1 MWWIFLED
9 PPLLARKHNFDRSP
23 KIGELP
29 IAILLYLV
37 SKLNSSTAS
46 RQKKS
51 QRGKGQFLGWF
62 NKRSAYD
69 PRQLQLLRRAEKKAS
84 SLSDQQLADQA
95 AAWREKS
102 EDQRDSVTA
111 RVEYGGLIA
120 SAVSRVFGFN
130 LHNVQ
135 VQAMLAGS
143 QGAIVEMQTGEGK
156 TVVTGATAALSS
168 LTSPTVHV
176 ATTNAY
182 LAGRDLEDLEPVF
195 SKLGIDCGIL
205 PDGNDMG
212 ATQAAY
218 QKVITYGPGYQFGFD
233 YLRDQVFLRENRQS
247 RLGVQTLNAITG
259 NDITKSLRQLPEH
272 HTAIID
278 EADSVMIDE
287 AITPLVISGAARV
300 DADPLPFN
308 LAKRIAAEMRLDEDF
323 TIELPDKKIEVKDEA
338 NQVCHEKIDGVKS
351 LNLERPWRIYIRNAL
366 RAMHVLARDVDYVVR
381 DDEVQIV
388 DQNTG
393 RIFPDRTW
401 QDGLHQA
408 VEAKEG
414 LVIKSSPPSVAQI
427 SRQRYLLMYEQLSGL
442 TGTAASV
449 FEEFKNI
456 YKMKSVTIP
465 TNLPSKRNNLTPRFF
480 ADTEAKLDAIAA
492 DVQQRH
498 RTGQPIL
505 IGTRTIQE
513 SIDVADKLTSVGISA
528 VVLNGIQ
535 DGEEADIV
543 KDAGSRGAIMIATN
557 MAGRGT
563 DIKPDPEA
571 LAAGGL
577 HVIGYS
583 PNMSARI
590 DRQLIGRA
598 ARQGQPGSS
607 QFFISAT
614 DEIIAN
620 YAESLAKK
628 IAGRC
633 RGNGESRVSFAK
645 EISALQKTIEAKQY
659 ANRQAMMRRDIWMD
673 MVRESIERE

>member
-1 MWWIFLED
+1 
-9 PPLLARKHNFDRSP
+9 
-23 KIGELP
+23 
-29 IAILLYLV
+29 
-37 SKLNSSTAS
+37 LNSSTAT
-46 RQKKS
+46 RKKKS
-51 QRGKGQFLGWF
+51 GRGNGQLLSWL
-62 NKRSAYD
+62 NRRPAYD
-69 PRQLQLLRRAEKKAS
+69 PRHLQMLRSAEKKAAS
-84 SLSDQQLADQA
+84 FSDLQLTQEA
-95 AAWREKS
+95 ASWREKS
-102 EDQRDSVTA
+102 EEDRDSVIA
-111 RVEYGGLIA
+111 RTEYGGLIA

-156 TVVTGATAALSS
+156 TVVTGATAALTS
-168 LTSPTVHV
+168 LMSPTVHV

-182 LAGRDLEDLEPVF
+182 LAGRDLEDLAPVF
-195 SKLGIDCGIL
+195 EKLGIACGIL
-205 PDGNDMG
+205 PDGDDMA

-218 QKVITYGPGYQFGFD
+218 QKTITYGPGYQFGFD
-233 YLRDQVFLRENRQS
+233 YLRDQVYLRDNRQS

-259 NDITKSLRQLPEH
+259 KDITKSLRQLPEH

-287 AITPLVISGAARV
+287 AVTPLVISGAARV
-300 DADPLPFN
+300 NADPLAFN
-308 LAKRIAAEMRLDEDF
+308 LAKRIAAELKLEDDF
-323 TIELPDKKIEVKDEA
+323 TIELPDKKIEVNDDA
-338 NQVCHEKIDGVKS
+338 NKVCHEKIDGVKN

-366 RAMHVLARDVDYVVR
+366 RAMHVLQRDVDYVVR
-381 DDEVQIV
+381 EEEVQIV

-393 RIFPDRTW
+393 RIFADRTW

-414 LVIKSSPPSVAQI
+414 LTIKSAPPSVAQI
-427 SRQRYLLMYEQLSGL
+427 SRQRYLMMYEQLSGL

-449 FEEFKNI
+449 FEEFKNV

-465 TNLPSKRNNLTPRFF
+465 TNLPSQRNNLTPRFF
-480 ADTEAKLDAIAA
+480 ADVEAKLNGVAA
-492 DVQQRH
+492 EVQRRH
-498 RTGQPIL
+498 KTGQPIL

-513 SIDVADKLTSVGISA
+513 SIQVAEKLISVGINA

-543 KDAGSRGAIMIATN
+543 KGAGCSGAIMIATN

-563 DIKPDPEA
+563 DIKPDQAA

-577 HVIGYS
+577 HVIGFS

-614 DEIIAN
+614 DEIVES
-620 YAESLAKK
+620 YAPSLTKK

-633 RGNGESRVSFAK
+633 QSNGESRVSFAK
-645 EISALQKTIEAKQY
+645 DIAALQKTIETKQY
-659 ANRQAMMRRDIWMD
+659 ANRQAMMRRDVWMD

>member
-1 MWWIFLED
+1 MGTYL
-9 PPLLARKHNFDRSP
+9 PL
-23 KIGELP
+23 
-29 IAILLYLV
+29 AILLYLA
-37 SKLNSSTAS
+37 SKLNSSTAT

-51 QRGKGQFLGWF
+51 RRGKGQFLGWL
-62 NKRSAYD
+62 NRRPAYD
-69 PRQLQLLRRAEKKAS
+69 PRQLQMLRKAEKKAA
-84 SLSDQQLADQA
+84 SLSDQQLADEA
-95 AAWREKS
+95 ASWREKS
-102 EDQRDSVTA
+102 EDERDSVTA

-156 TVVTGATAALSS
+156 TVVTGATAALAS
-168 LTSPTVHV
+168 LMSPTVHV

-195 SKLGIDCGIL
+195 EKLGIDCGIL
-205 PDGNDMG
+205 PDGNDVG

-218 QKVITYGPGYQFGFD
+218 QKTITYGPGYQFGFD

-247 RLGVQTLNAITG
+247 RLGVQTLNTITG

-287 AITPLVISGAARV
+287 AVTPLVISGAARV
-300 DADPLPFN
+300 KADPLAFN
-308 LAKRIAAEMRLDEDF
+308 LAKRIAAELTLDEDF
-323 TIELPDKKIEVKDEA
+323 TIELPDKKIEVNDDA
-338 NQVCHEKIDGVKS
+338 NKVCHEKIDGVKS

-366 RAMHVLARDVDYVVR
+366 RAMHVLTRDVDYVVR
-381 DDEVQIV
+381 EEEVQIV

-393 RIFPDRTW
+393 RIFADRTW

-414 LVIKSSPPSVAQI
+414 LTIMSAPPSVAQI

-449 FEEFKNI
+449 IDEFKNI

-465 TNLPSKRNNLTPRFF
+465 TNLPSKRNNLVPRFF
-480 ADTEAKLDAIAA
+480 VDVEAKLNAIAA
-492 DVQQRH
+492 EVQQRH
-498 RTGQPIL
+498 KTGQPIL

-513 SIDVADKLTSVGISA
+513 SLQVASKLTSVGINA

-543 KDAGSRGAIMIATN
+543 KGAGSFGAIMIATN

-563 DIKPDPEA
+563 DIKPDAEA

-577 HVIGYS
+577 HVIGFS

-614 DEIIAN
+614 DEIIEN
-620 YAESLAKK
+620 YSPSLAKK
-628 IAGRC
+628 ITGRC
-633 RGNGESRVSFAK
+633 QSNGEARTNFAK
-645 EISALQKTIEAKQY
+645 DIAALQKTIESKQY
-659 ANRQAMMRRDIWMD
+659 AGRQSMMRRDVWMD

>member
-1 MWWIFLED
+1 ML
-9 PPLLARKHNFDRSP
+9 RK
-23 KIGELP
+23 
-29 IAILLYLV
+29 
-37 SKLNSSTAS
+37 
-46 RQKKS
+46 
-51 QRGKGQFLGWF
+51 
-62 NKRSAYD
+62 
-69 PRQLQLLRRAEKKAS
+69 AEKKAGAF
-84 SLSDQQLADQA
+84 SDQQLADEA

-102 EDQRDSVTA
+102 ESERDTVTA
-111 RVEYGGLIA
+111 RTEYGGLIA

-156 TVVTGATAALSS
+156 TVVTGATAALMS
-168 LTSPTVHV
+168 LLSPTVHV

-182 LAGRDLEDLEPVF
+182 LAGRDLEDLAPVF
-195 SKLGIDCGIL
+195 EKLGIECGIL
-205 PDGNDMG
+205 PDGNDMA

-218 QKVITYGPGYQFGFD
+218 QKTITYGPGYQFGFD

-247 RLGVQTLNAITG
+247 RLGVQTINTITG

-287 AITPLVISGAARV
+287 AVTPLVISGAARV
-300 DADPLPFN
+300 DADPLAFN
-308 LAKRIAAEMRLDEDF
+308 LAKRIAAELRLDDDF
-323 TIELPDKKIEVKDEA
+323 TIELPDKKIEVKDDA
-338 NQVCHEKIDGVKS
+338 NKVCHEKIEGVKS

-366 RAMHVLARDVDYVVR
+366 RAMHVLTRDVDYVVR
-381 DDEVQIV
+381 EGEVQIV

-393 RIFPDRTW
+393 RIFADRTW

-414 LVIKSSPPSVAQI
+414 LTIKSAPPSVAQI
-427 SRQRYLLMYEQLSGL
+427 SRQRYLLMYDQLSGL

-449 FEEFKNI
+449 VDEFKNI
-456 YKMKSVTIP
+456 YRMKSVTIP
-465 TNLPSKRNNLTPRFF
+465 TNLPSQRKNLVPRFF
-480 ADTEAKLDAIAA
+480 ADVQAKLDAIAVE
-492 DVQQRH
+492 VQRRH
-498 RTGQPIL
+498 KTGQPML

-513 SIDVADKLTSVGISA
+513 SIQVAQKLTSIGISA

-535 DGEEADIV
+535 DDEEADIV
-543 KDAGSRGAIMIATN
+543 KSAGCSGGITIATN

-563 DIKPDPEA
+563 DIKPDAQA

-577 HVIGYS
+577 HVIGFS

-614 DEIIAN
+614 DEIIEN
-620 YAESLAKK
+620 YSPSLGKK
-628 IAGRC
+628 ISGRC
-633 RGNGESRVSFAK
+633 QSNGEARVNFAK
-645 EISALQKTIEAKQY
+645 EITALQKTIESKQY
-659 ANRQAMMRRDIWMD
+659 AGRQAMMRRDVWMD

>member
-1 MWWIFLED
+1 ML
-9 PPLLARKHNFDRSP
+9 RK
-23 KIGELP
+23 
-29 IAILLYLV
+29 
-37 SKLNSSTAS
+37 
-46 RQKKS
+46 
-51 QRGKGQFLGWF
+51 
-62 NKRSAYD
+62 
-69 PRQLQLLRRAEKKAS
+69 AEKKAGS
-84 SLSDQQLADQA
+84 FSEQQLVDEA
-95 AAWREKS
+95 ASWREKS
-102 EDQRDSVTA
+102 ESERDSVTA
-111 RVEYGGLIA
+111 RIEYGGLIA

-156 TVVTGATAALSS
+156 TVVTGATAALMS

-182 LAGRDLEDLEPVF
+182 LAGRDLEDLAPVF
-195 SKLGIDCGIL
+195 EKLGIDCGIL
-205 PDGNDMG
+205 PDGNDMA

-218 QKVITYGPGYQFGFD
+218 QKTVTYGPGYQFGFD

-259 NDITKSLRQLPEH
+259 NDITKSLRQLSEH
-272 HTAIID
+272 HTAIVD

-287 AITPLVISGAARV
+287 AVTPLVISGAARV
-300 DADPLPFN
+300 DADPLAFN
-308 LAKRIAAEMRLDEDF
+308 LAKRIAAELRLDDDF
-323 TIELPDKKIEVKDEA
+323 TIELPDKKIEVKEDA
-338 NQVCHEKIDGVKS
+338 NKVCHEKIEGVKS

-366 RAMHVLARDVDYVVR
+366 RAMHVLTRDVDYVVR
-381 DDEVQIV
+381 EGEVQIV

-393 RIFPDRTW
+393 RIFADRTW

-414 LVIKSSPPSVAQI
+414 LTIKSAPPSVAQI
-427 SRQRYLLMYEQLSGL
+427 SRQRYLMMYDQLSGL

-449 FEEFKNI
+449 VDEFKNI
-456 YKMKSVTIP
+456 YRMKSVTIP
-465 TNLPSKRNNLTPRFF
+465 TNLPSRRNNLAPRFF
-480 ADTEAKLDAIAA
+480 ADVEAKLDAVAA
-492 DVQQRH
+492 EVQRRH
-498 RTGQPIL
+498 KTGQPIL
-505 IGTRTIQE
+505 IGTRTIAE
-513 SIDVADKLTSVGISA
+513 SIQVADKLTSVGINA

-535 DGEEADIV
+535 DEEEADIV
-543 KDAGSRGAIMIATN
+543 KVAGCSGGITIATN

-563 DIKPDPEA
+563 DIKPDTRA

-577 HVIGYS
+577 HVIGFS

-614 DEIIAN
+614 DEIIEN
-620 YAESLAKK
+620 YAPSLGKK
-628 IAGRC
+628 ISGRC
-633 RGNGESRVSFAK
+633 QSGGETRVNFAK
-645 EISALQKTIEAKQY
+645 DIAALQKTIESKQY
-659 ANRQAMMRRDIWMD
+659 AGRQAMMRRDVWMD

>member
-1 MWWIFLED
+1 ML
-9 PPLLARKHNFDRSP
+9 RS
-23 KIGELP
+23 
-29 IAILLYLV
+29 
-37 SKLNSSTAS
+37 
-46 RQKKS
+46 
-51 QRGKGQFLGWF
+51 
-62 NKRSAYD
+62 
-69 PRQLQLLRRAEKKAS
+69 AEKKAAS
-84 SLSDQQLADQA
+84 FSDLQLTQEA
-95 AAWREKS
+95 ASWREKS
-102 EDQRDSVTA
+102 EEDRDSVIA
-111 RVEYGGLIA
+111 RTEYGGLIA

-156 TVVTGATAALSS
+156 TVVTGATAALTS
-168 LTSPTVHV
+168 LMSPTVHV

-182 LAGRDLEDLEPVF
+182 LAGRDLEDLAPVF
-195 SKLGIDCGIL
+195 EKLGIACGIL
-205 PDGNDMG
+205 PDGDDMA

-218 QKVITYGPGYQFGFD
+218 QKTITYGPGYQFGFD
-233 YLRDQVFLRENRQS
+233 YLRDQVYLRDNRQS

-259 NDITKSLRQLPEH
+259 KDITKSLRQLPEH

-287 AITPLVISGAARV
+287 AVTPLVISGAARV
-300 DADPLPFN
+300 NADPLAFN
-308 LAKRIAAEMRLDEDF
+308 LAKRIAAELKLEDDF
-323 TIELPDKKIEVKDEA
+323 TIELPDKKIEVNDDASK
-338 NQVCHEKIDGVKS
+338 VCHEKIDGVKN

-366 RAMHVLARDVDYVVR
+366 RAMHVLQRDVDYVVR
-381 DDEVQIV
+381 EEEVQIV

-393 RIFPDRTW
+393 RIFADRTW

-414 LVIKSSPPSVAQI
+414 LTIKSAPPSVAQI
-427 SRQRYLLMYEQLSGL
+427 SRQRYLMMYEQLSGL

-449 FEEFKNI
+449 FEEFKNV

-465 TNLPSKRNNLTPRFF
+465 TNLPSQRNNLTPRFF
-480 ADTEAKLDAIAA
+480 ADVEAKLNGVAA
-492 DVQQRH
+492 EVQRRH
-498 RTGQPIL
+498 KTGQPIL

-513 SIDVADKLTSVGISA
+513 SIQVAEKLISVGINA

-543 KDAGSRGAIMIATN
+543 KGAGCSGAIMIATN

-563 DIKPDPEA
+563 DIKPDQAA

-577 HVIGYS
+577 HVIGFS

-614 DEIIAN
+614 DEIVES
-620 YAESLAKK
+620 YAPSLTKK

-633 RGNGESRVSFAK
+633 QSNGESRVSFAK
-645 EISALQKTIEAKQY
+645 DIAALQKTIETKQY
-659 ANRQAMMRRDIWMD
+659 ANRQAMMRRDVWMD

>member
-1 MWWIFLED
+1 M
-9 PPLLARKHNFDRSP
+9 
-23 KIGELP
+23 
-29 IAILLYLV
+29 
-37 SKLNSSTAS
+37 
-46 RQKKS
+46 
-51 QRGKGQFLGWF
+51 
-62 NKRSAYD
+62 
-69 PRQLQLLRRAEKKAS
+69 LRRAESKAA
-84 SLSDQQLADQA
+84 SLSDQQLAQQA
-95 AAWREKS
+95 VSWREKS
-102 EDQRDSVTA
+102 EEERGSATA
-111 RVEYGGLIA
+111 RIEYGGLIA

-156 TVVTGATAALSS
+156 TVVTGATAALTA

-182 LAGRDLEDLEPVF
+182 LAGRDLEDLQPVF
-195 SKLGIDCGIL
+195 EKLGIDCGIL
-205 PDGNDMG
+205 PDGNDMA

-218 QKVITYGPGYQFGFD
+218 QKTITYGPGYQFGFD
-233 YLRDQVFLRENRQS
+233 YLRDQVFLRDNRQS

-287 AITPLVISGAARV
+287 AVTPLVISGAARV

-308 LAKRIAAEMRLDEDF
+308 LAKRIAAELRLDEDF
-323 TIELPDKKIEVKDEA
+323 TIELPDKKIEVNEA
-338 NQVCHEKIDGVKS
+338 ANSLCHEKIEGVKS

-366 RAMHVLARDVDYVVR
+366 RAMHVLTRDVDYVVR
-381 DDEVQIV
+381 DEEVQIV

-393 RIFPDRTW
+393 RIFSDRTW

-414 LVIKSSPPSVAQI
+414 LTIKSAPPSVAQI
-427 SRQRYLLMYEQLSGL
+427 SRQRYLLMYDQLSGL

-465 TNLPSKRNNLTPRFF
+465 TNLRSKRNNLTPRFF
-480 ADTEAKLDAIAA
+480 ADAEAKLAAIAVE
-492 DVQQRH
+492 VQQRH

-513 SIDVADKLTSVGISA
+513 SIQVAEKLISVGISP
-528 VVLNGIQ
+528 VILNGIQ

-543 KDAGSRGAIMIATN
+543 KGAGRNGAIMIATN

-563 DIKPDPEA
+563 DIKPDPES

-577 HVIGYS
+577 HVIGFS

-607 QFFISAT
+607 QFFIAAT
-614 DEIIAN
+614 DEVIEN
-620 YAESLAKK
+620 YAPSLAKR

-633 RGNGESRVSFAK
+633 KGNGESRVSFAK
-645 EISALQKTIEAKQY
+645 DIAALQKSIESKQY